1 MPLAKPHPFFASPL
15 AANRVTKKDKT
26 KSVAFPDFNRDEN
39 AQIDKLL
46 IFSFD

>member
-1 MPLAKPHPFFASPL
+1 MPLAKRHPFFVSHL
-15 AANRVTKKDKT
+15 AAIRVVKKDT
-26 KSVAFPDFNRDEN
+26 AKSVAFPDFNRDEN